1 MSAFVS
7 EAQYH
12 MNIIDEIVG
21 FFTRLF
27 RQKVNSVEAQ
37 AKARVMS
44 AQVRAQSKAAN
55 AINQKIKQGTD
66 AAKSKVVKPPEKKK

>member
-1 MSAFVS
+1 
-7 EAQYH
+7 
-12 MNIIDEIVG
+12 MNIVDEIVG

-44 AQVRAQSKAAN
+44 AQIKAQSKVSN
-55 AINQKIKQGTD
+55 AVNKKIQQGVD
-66 AAKSKVVKPPEKKK
+66 GAKAKVTPTKK

>member
-1 MSAFVS
+1 
-7 EAQYH
+7 
-12 MNIIDEIVG
+12 MNIVDEIVG

-27 RQKVNSVEAQ
+27 RQKVNSVEAS

-44 AQVRAQSKAAN
+44 AQVRAQSKASN

-66 AAKSKVVKPPEKKK
+66 AAKAKVVKPPAKK

>member
-1 MSAFVS
+1 
-7 EAQYH
+7 

-44 AQVRAQSKAAN
+44 AQVRAQNKASN
-55 AINQKIKQGTD
+55 AINQKIKQGAE

>member
-1 MSAFVS
+1 
-7 EAQYH
+7 

-55 AINQKIKQGTD
+55 SINQKLKQGAE

>member
-1 MSAFVS
+1 
-7 EAQYH
+7 
-12 MNIIDEIVG
+12 MNIVDEIVG

-44 AQVRAQSKAAN
+44 AQVRAQNKVAN
-55 AINQKIKQGTD
+55 AVDKKVKQGAE
-66 AAKSKVVKPPEKKK
+66 AAKAKVVPKPPTKK

>member
-1 MSAFVS
+1 
-7 EAQYH
+7 
-12 MNIIDEIVG
+12 MNIVDEIVG

-44 AQVRAQSKAAN
+44 AQVRAQSKVSN
-55 AINQKIKQGTD
+55 AVNKKIQSGVD
-66 AAKSKVVKPPEKKK
+66 AAKSKVTPTKKG

>member
-1 MSAFVS
+1 
-7 EAQYH
+7 
-12 MNIIDEIVG
+12 MNIVDEIVG

-44 AQVRAQSKAAN
+44 AQVRAQSKASN
-55 AINQKIKQGTD
+55 AINQKIKQGAD
-66 AAKSKVVKPPEKKK
+66 AAKAKVVKPPAKK

>member
-1 MSAFVS
+1 
-7 EAQYH
+7 

-21 FFTRLF
+21 FFTRIF

-44 AQVRAQSKAAN
+44 AQVRAQSKASN
-55 AINQKIKQGTD
+55 AINQKLKQGTD
-66 AAKSKVVKPPEKKK
+66 AAKSKVVKPPTKK